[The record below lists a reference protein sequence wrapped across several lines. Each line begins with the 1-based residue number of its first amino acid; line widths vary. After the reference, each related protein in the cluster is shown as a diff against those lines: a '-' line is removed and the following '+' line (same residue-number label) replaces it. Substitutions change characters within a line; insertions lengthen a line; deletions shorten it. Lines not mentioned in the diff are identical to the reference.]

1 MDARGLSAAAQ
12 CAFCQA
18 AGGCR
23 EGLRGGRSW
32 APERDA
38 VHRGGTR
45 GGPGQHGGL
54 CRFKVAAAGEQDA
67 SPLRQGAREG
77 ARISARQARCLPR
90 TAVPVPL
97 RSAGPPDRRPDSRQF
112 GLVVDAVKAWPG
124 SAATCRTPRA
134 TASLDCVS
142 TRGRW
147 RAMGR
152 DEETGSQVEQRNWTQ
167 SCGSRMLT
175 SKTAPGVRSAFPRI
189 AATKSGQLMCY
200 ENRTTAKATD
210 SASFSALPPNATG
223 LRRLLF
229 PLRPPARWGR
239 PRHAHGLAVMRGQK
253 RRECVNGG
261 RRACNNCRHARA
273 CPAHPRLLAANAW
286 VAGPSP
292 AMTKMQ
298 VS

>member
-1 MDARGLSAAAQ
+1 MDPRGLSAAAQ

-18 AGGCR
+18 ADGCR

-45 GGPGQHGGL
+45 GGPGQHGRL

-97 RSAGPPDRRPDSRQF
+97 RSAGPPDRRPDSCQF
-112 GLVVDAVKAWPG
+112 GLVLDAVKAWPG

-167 SCGSRMLT
+167 SCGRRTLT

-210 SASFSALPPNATG
+210 ITGVGSVTLPAVDGSDASHHRALARFR
-223 LRRLLF
+223 LIDRLHRDRRRPAGALL
-229 PLRPPARWGR
+229 
-239 PRHAHGLAVMRGQK
+239 
-253 RRECVNGG
+253 
-261 RRACNNCRHARA
+261 
-273 CPAHPRLLAANAW
+273 
-286 VAGPSP
+286 
-292 AMTKMQ
+292 
-298 VS
+298 

>member
-1 MDARGLSAAAQ
+1 MDPRGLSAAAQ
-12 CAFCQA
+12 WAFCQA
-18 AGGCR
+18 AGGYR

-54 CRFKVAAAGEQDA
+54 CRFKVADAGEQDA

-77 ARISARQARCLPR
+77 ARISARQDRCRPR

-97 RSAGPPDRRPDSRQF
+97 RSAGPPDRRPDSAQF
-112 GLVVDAVKAWPG
+112 GLVLDAVKAWPG

-167 SCGSRMLT
+167 TCGSRTLT
-175 SKTAPGVRSAFPRI
+175 SKRHRGSFRFPPDRRHQKRSTDVLRKPDNC
-189 AATKSGQLMCY
+189 KSYRQSRLIGQLRNPRKQMLRHQNKEAAPESAAPCY
-200 ENRTTAKATD
+200 SRDA
-210 SASFSALPPNATG
+210 PPG
-223 LRRLLF
+223 F
-229 PLRPPARWGR
+229 WFGR
-239 PRHAHGLAVMRGQK
+239 AAG
-253 RRECVNGG
+253 
-261 RRACNNCRHARA
+261 
-273 CPAHPRLLAANAW
+273 PRLVNAARFCWIA
-286 VAGPSP
+286 VIRLR
-292 AMTKMQ
+292 
-298 VS
+298 